1 MRQSASPSSWE
12 GCQGR
17 SQKAAGEERRGH
29 ILSVFMIGSMRS
41 HALRKRLC
49 APVLDA
55 TNNAAVVENMIGG

>member
-1 MRQSASPSSWE
+1 MHRPVA
-12 GCQGR
+12 GR
-17 SQKAAGEERRGH
+17 RGAKVGLLKAAGEGRWD

-55 TNNAAVVENMIGG
+55 ANDAAVVENMLGG